1 MSAAPNIAGFRLRL
15 LLGMMLVVCAVT
27 ALALWIAQ
35 HKVTVDVRQ
44 QLQQAFQSEIATLD
58 RAREVRHAALVDRSR
73 TLASKPR
80 IHAALEDDALDLLYP
95 NASDE
100 LRDVMEGDAAE
111 PLRASFYRF
120 LGGDGKVIPAPPGVD
135 AGELS
140 TAEEAGLSLPKVPD
154 TQQDG
159 YLEHAGGIAEIIA
172 APIISTD
179 TNEVIASI
187 VLGFK
192 PSDLNGRG
200 RGMTAGIWTNGQL
213 FLPNASA
220 EANQKLAALMSGA
233 PSVSQPEI
241 TIGGVP
247 HLVFR
252 QLLNPDSLFPP
263 VCEVCVYSLADAVAR
278 QRQLRWQILGA
289 GVLLLLGAGLASHLI
304 ASRLSV
310 PVARLAMDSARNVVW
325 REEAEAALEQTS
337 GELQRSMRFSADT
350 SHQLKTPIT
359 VLRAGLEE
367 LRQQAGTTRE
377 MHDEISA
384 LILQTT
390 KLSSMIHDLL
400 LLSRLDAGQL
410 QLQLTPIDLSRF
422 IDSLADDLS
431 TVPGAPDF
439 NIKVEVPR
447 GIHFMGDQRYLS
459 MILQNLLEN
468 AWKYNVPQGTI
479 SICADEL
486 GDRLRLRVGN
496 TGHGI
501 PLEAQ
506 AHIFERFHRAS
517 VGENVPGHGLGLN
530 IARELALLHGG
541 DLRLLRSENSWTE
554 FEVSFRLATT

>member
-111 PLRASFYRF
+111 PLRACFYRF
-120 LGGDGKVIPAPPGVD
+120 LDADGKVIPAPPGVD

-140 TAEEAGLSLPKVPD
+140 SAEEIGLSLPKVPD

-263 VCEVCVYSLADAVAR
+263 ASEVCVYSLAESVAR

-367 LRQQAGTTRE
+367 LRQQPGTTRE

-384 LILQTT
+384 LIVQTT
-390 KLSSMIHDLL
+390 KLSSMVHDLL

-439 NIKVEVPR
+439 NIKVEVPH

-506 AHIFERFHRAS
+506 ARIFERFHRAS